1 MNNIKNRIN
10 NKEYLKQFF
19 VGLLEGDG
27 SIQVNH
33 WRSQSL
39 QFRLIIKLKNLPSNY
54 NMLILIAK
62 VVGGQVRYTNKE
74 KFVIW
79 VVNDKEEVH
88 SIIKLFDK
96 YPLLTAKKICQLRF
110 LKKCLKNTNIDEYFA
125 TKDDK
130 YLDLYTIILNKPFN
144 NVLKLE
150 YFKIWLIGFI
160 EAEGCFCLRNTNNH
174 SFSISL
180 KNEHFL
186 IEAIKVLFNA
196 STKIRSVK
204 GNLYILEIYKRDTL
218 LEIFNLIKE
227 YPLIGEK
234 RESYLKFFEH
244 LRTQDDKFQ

>member
-1 MNNIKNRIN
+1 MSEIK

-33 WRSQSL
+33 WRSKSL

-54 NMLILIAK
+54 DMLILIAK

-79 VVNDKEEVH
+79 VVNDKEEI
-88 SIIKLFDK
+88 SRIIKLFDK
-96 YPLLTAKKICQLRF
+96 YPLLTARKICQLRF
-110 LKKCLKNTNIDEYFA
+110 FKNCLKNPNIDEYFT

-130 YLDLYTIILNKPFN
+130 YLDLKAIILNKPFN
-144 NVLKLE
+144 KVLKLE

-160 EAEGCFCLRNTNNH
+160 EAEGCFSLRQNNNH
-174 SFSISL
+174 SFSISQ
-180 KNEHFL
+180 KNEQYL
-186 IEAIKVLFNA
+186 IEAIRVQLNA
-196 STKIRSVK
+196 SNKVRKVK
-204 GNLYILEIYKRDTL
+204 ENVYILEIYKIDTL
-218 LEIFNLIKE
+218 LAIRELIKD

-234 RESYLKFFEH
+234 KESYLKFFEH
-244 LRTQDDKFQ
+244 DKFQ